1 MVLVAVEDPAPALA
15 EAPLF
20 LAAYPNP
27 FRGQATLRYALPV
40 TGRVVMKV
48 YDMLG
53 REIITLVDA
62 ILPAGTHEVRF
73 EAPHL
78 ASGLYLYHL
87 EAAGRT
93 ATRKMLLV
101 K

>member
-1 MVLVAVEDPAPALA
+1 MPESPI
-15 EAPLF
+15 F

-27 FRGQATLRYALPV
+27 FRGQATLRYALPT
-40 TGRVVMKV
+40 TGHVVMKV

-53 REIITLVDA
+53 REIVTLVDG